1 MPQEIKIFGNNQENG
16 ILPPERNKPRM
27 NINPL
32 NASID
37 LPITI
42 GTELLVDFQDFTL
55 KTKSELVGMRHNQ
68 YLIILMQHDMS
79 GIKPEALKDSPI
91 IIRYLYRGSVYGF
104 RTSVL
109 NILNSPDRLI
119 FLSYPKKIEEFRVR
133 SSPRFE
139 CILPAITS
147 VEGLEGDTVVIDI
160 SIDGCRCVIKS
171 ASLEDA
177 DSFYRTMDINRE
189 ACLKVQF
196 PGGEESYELA
206 GSIRNINKDAERV
219 AFGMLF
225 GPLKTVTKRKLEDFI
240 ALISEVKK
248 KDR

>member
-1 MPQEIKIFGNNQENG
+1 
-16 ILPPERNKPRM
+16 M
-27 NINPL
+27 NMNPL
-32 NASID
+32 GSSVD

-42 GTELLVDFQDFTL
+42 GTELLVEFQDFTL
-55 KTKSELVGMRHNQ
+55 RTKSELVGMRHNQ
-68 YLIILMQHDMS
+68 YLIIVMQQDMS
-79 GIKPEALKDSPI
+79 GIRPEVLKESQI

-109 NILNSPDRLI
+109 NLMNTPDRLV

-139 CILPAITS
+139 CILPAVTS
-147 VEGLEGDTVVIDI
+147 VEDLDGETVVIDI
-160 SIDGCRCVIKS
+160 SIDGCRCVVKS

-177 DSFYRTMDINRE
+177 DAFYKTMDINRE
-189 ACLKVQF
+189 ASLKVQF
-196 PGGEESYELA
+196 PGAGERYELT
-206 GSIRNINKDAERV
+206 GSTMNINKDADRV

-225 GPLKTVTKRKLEDFI
+225 GPLKTVTKKRLEDFI

-248 KDR
+248 KE